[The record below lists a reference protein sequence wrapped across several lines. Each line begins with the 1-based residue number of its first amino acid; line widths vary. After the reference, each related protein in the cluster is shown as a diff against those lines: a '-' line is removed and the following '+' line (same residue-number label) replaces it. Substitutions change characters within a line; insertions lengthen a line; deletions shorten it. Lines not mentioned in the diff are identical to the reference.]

1 MFCIL
6 KNEKIYPA
14 YISKHNSNHEKII
27 LLMIANAGG
36 WHYLLVKKL
45 SALLR
50 GITSQPHGKFYCL
63 NCFHAFATK
72 NKLESHK
79 IVCENTDFLII

>member
-14 YISKHNSNHEKII
+14 YISKRNSNHEKII

-36 WHYLLVKKL
+36 WHYLVVKKL

-63 NCFHAFATK
+63 KLPSCFR
-72 NKLESHK
+72 NKK
-79 IVCENTDFLII
+79 QT